1 VDETRALP
9 KEIEDR
15 FTDWDHMALRLRVV
29 STCLGLIAI
38 VSSILVASD
47 IGELDDGWRRGLAI
61 TTAIATALLT
71 GLGLTSKSN
80 NTRAAWRV
88 MNAARLRYVERVVE
102 DDRRAM
108 ADLID
113 AYERAE
119 SMIGDITISV

>member
-1 VDETRALP
+1 MDETRALP

-15 FTDWDHMALRLRVV
+15 FADWDHMALRLRVV
-29 STCLGLIAI
+29 STGLGLIAI
-38 VSSILVASD
+38 VCSILVASD
-47 IGELDDGWRRGLAI
+47 VGELDDGWRRGLAI

-80 NTRAAWRV
+80 NTRAAWRL

-102 DDRRAM
+102 DDRQAK

-119 SMIGDITISV
+119 TMIGDITISV

>member
-1 VDETRALP
+1 
-9 KEIEDR
+9 
-15 FTDWDHMALRLRVV
+15 
-29 STCLGLIAI
+29 
-38 VSSILVASD
+38 
-47 IGELDDGWRRGLAI
+47 
-61 TTAIATALLT
+61 LLT

-80 NTRAAWRV
+80 DTRAAWRV

-102 DDRRAM
+102 DDRQAK

>member
-1 VDETRALP
+1 
-9 KEIEDR
+9 
-15 FTDWDHMALRLRVV
+15 V

-80 NTRAAWRV
+80 NTRAAWRM

-102 DDRRAM
+102 DDRQAM

>member
-1 VDETRALP
+1 MDETRALP
-9 KEIEDR
+9 KEINDR
-15 FTDWDHMALRLRVV
+15 FADWNKMAFWLRFV

-80 NTRAAWRV
+80 STRAAWRL

-102 DDRRAM
+102 DDRQAK

-119 SMIGDITISV
+119 TMIGDITISV

>member
-15 FTDWDHMALRLRVV
+15 FTDWDQMALKLRVV

-38 VSSILVASD
+38 VCSILVASD
-47 IGELDDGWRRGLAI
+47 IGELADGWRRGLAI

-80 NTRAAWRV
+80 NTRAAWRL

-102 DDRRAM
+102 NDRQAM
-108 ADLID
+108 SDLID